1 MDRSIH
7 VVVVQFKPRKG
18 DYAANLARLAGIFS
32 QIDSLDPRPDVAVF
46 AETALTGYFVEGG
59 VRDVA
64 LTAGAFARD
73 LQAQYAS
80 AVTTP
85 RTLDVCIGFYEVWN
99 NAFYNSALYV
109 TLGQDGPVIRH
120 VHRKLFLPTYGLFD
134 EERFVDRGFEVR
146 AFETEWG
153 RTAMLICED
162 AWHSLTGTVAALD
175 GATMLFVLSASPARG
190 VWPREDEG
198 PVPANLK
205 RWERLARDIAEEH
218 GVFVALV
225 NLVGTEGG
233 KTFSGGS
240 IICGPH
246 GDVRA
251 RAPLWDETM
260 MTISLDPQ
268 DITRAR
274 SDVPLLTDLQTMM
287 PHLMRAV
294 DRIQAGERFVLT
306 YDDAPTDGGP
316 LTPVGSEADGERAD
330 APSTEETA
338 RRPSEEKGPKKV
350 PHAEEA
356 KPAKK
361 VSRATKQPSASRSTA
376 KAGTDASRNGS
387 DPLPVLRA
395 AESRSGPPPLEIDP
409 ELTAGWLVSF
419 LREEFERRGF
429 EKSVVGLSGG
439 VDSAVTAYLSA
450 EALGKNNVLA
460 VRMPYRT
467 SNPDSL
473 AHAQLVIDQLG
484 IESRTIDI
492 SPAVDGY
499 LTNEPEADPARR
511 GNVMA
516 RERMIVLFDQSAKS
530 HALPVGTGNKTERL
544 LGYFTWHADDSPPIN
559 PLGDLFKTQVW
570 QLAKFLGV
578 PDVIVGKPA
587 SADLI
592 EGQTDE
598 GDFGV
603 SYAEADKILNWLVSG
618 YSPTALAARGFDS
631 DKVELVRKRLAGTHW
646 KRKLP
651 TVALLSPTGIGESYL
666 RPVDY

>member
-7 VVVVQFKPRKG
+7 LAVVQFKPRKG

-32 QIDSLDPRPDVAVF
+32 QIDSLDPRPDIAVF
-46 AETALTGYFVEGG
+46 SETALSGYFVEGG

-64 LTAGAFARD
+64 LTAGALARD
-73 LQAQYAS
+73 LQAQYTS
-80 AVTTP
+80 AVNTP
-85 RTLDVCIGFYEVWN
+85 RKIDVCIGFYEVWN

-109 TLGQDGPVIRH
+109 TLGGKEPVIRH

-146 AFETEWG
+146 AFDTEWG
-153 RTAMLICED
+153 RSAMLICED

-175 GATMLFVLSASPARG
+175 GATIVFIVSASPARG

-240 IICGPH
+240 IVCGPH
-246 GDVRA
+246 GEVLA
-251 RAPLWDETM
+251 QAPLWDETILS
-260 MTISLDPQ
+260 ISLDPN
-268 DITRAR
+268 DLTRAR
-274 SDVPLLTDLQTMM
+274 SDTPLLTDLQTMM
-287 PHLMRAV
+287 PHLMRNV
-294 DRIQAGERFVLT
+294 DRIQSGERVALS
-306 YDDAPTDGGP
+306 YDDAPTEGGP
-316 LTPVGSEADGERAD
+316 LTPAGRHGDGERAD
-330 APSTEETA
+330 APSTEGTA
-338 RRPSEEKGPKKV
+338 RRPD
-350 PHAEEA
+350 EEA
-356 KPAKK
+356 ISKAPSRLKK
-361 VSRATKQPSASRSTA
+361 GTRTDTAAAGKRAAGKSKLAASH
-376 KAGTDASRNGS
+376 NGS
-387 DPLPVLRA
+387 EPLPVMRA
-395 AESRSGPPPLEIDP
+395 QTSPAGPPPLDIDA

-419 LREEFERRGF
+419 LREEFERRSF
-429 EKSVVGLSGG
+429 DKAVVGLSGG
-439 VDSAVTAYLSA
+439 VDSAVTAFLSA
-450 EALGKNNVLA
+450 QALGAENVVA

-473 AHAQLVIDQLG
+473 AHAQLVIDKLG
-484 IESRTIDI
+484 IQSRTIDI

-499 LTNEPEADPARR
+499 LSNEKEANPARR

-516 RERMIVLFDQSAKS
+516 RERMIVLFDQSAKY
-530 HALPVGTGNKTERL
+530 HALPIGTGNKTERL

-578 PDVIVGKPA
+578 PELIIQKPA

-598 GDFGV
+598 GDFGI
-603 SYAEADKILNWLVSG
+603 SYPEADTILNWLISG
-618 YSPTALAARGFDS
+618 YSPAALASRGFDPN
-631 DKVELVRKRLAGTHW
+631 KVEIVRKRLAGTHW

-651 TVALLSPTGIGESYL
+651 TVALVSPTGIGESYL

>member
-7 VVVVQFKPRKG
+7 LAVVQFKPRKG
-18 DYAANLARLAGIFS
+18 DYATNIARLGGLFS
-32 QIDSLDPRPDVAVF
+32 QLEALEPRPDVVVF

-64 LTAGAFARD
+64 MTAGALARD
-73 LQAQYAS
+73 LNAQHSTAS
-80 AVTTP
+80 DTP
-85 RTLDVCIGFYEVWN
+85 RPLDVCIGFYEVWN

-109 TLGQDGPVIRH
+109 TLGGVEPVIRH
-120 VHRKLFLPTYGLFD
+120 VHRKLFLPTYGMFD

-146 AFETEWG
+146 AFDTDWG
-153 RTAMLICED
+153 RAAMLICED

-175 GATMLFVLSASPARG
+175 GASTIFVVSASPARG

-240 IICGPH
+240 IVAGPH

-251 RAPLWDETM
+251 QAPLWDEAI
-260 MTISLDPQ
+260 MTVTLDPA
-268 DITRAR
+268 DLTRAR
-274 SDVPLLTDLQTMM
+274 SDTPLLTDLQTMM
-287 PHLMRAV
+287 PHLMRTV
-294 DRIQAGERFVLT
+294 DRIQAGERFALS
-306 YDDAPTDGGP
+306 YDDAPTSGGP
-316 LTPVGSEADGERAD
+316 LTPARKTSKSKKPRTGSGEGD
-330 APSTEETA
+330 API
-338 RRPSEEKGPKKV
+338 KV
-350 PHAEEA
+350 VSAPEA
-356 KPAKK
+356 P
-361 VSRATKQPSASRSTA
+361 R
-376 KAGTDASRNGS
+376 
-387 DPLPVLRA
+387 
-395 AESRSGPPPLEIDP
+395 GPPPLDIDT
-409 ELTAGWLVSF
+409 ELTSGWLVAF

-429 EKSVVGLSGG
+429 EKAVIGISGG
-439 VDSAVTAYLSA
+439 VDSAVTAFLTA
-450 EALGKNNVLA
+450 KALGPKNVIGI
-460 VRMPYRT
+460 RMPYQT
-467 SNPDSL
+467 SSPESL
-473 AHAQLVIDQLG
+473 SHAQLVIDALK

-499 LTNEPEADPARR
+499 LSHEPEADPGRR

-516 RERMIVLFDQSAKS
+516 RERMIVLFDQSAKYR
-530 HALPVGTGNKTERL
+530 ALPVGTGNKTERL

-570 QLAKFLGV
+570 QLARHLGV
-578 PDVIVGKPA
+578 PDVIVSKPA

-592 EGQTDE
+592 HGQTDE
-598 GDFGV
+598 GDFGL
-603 SYAEADKILNWLVSG
+603 SYADADRILNWLVSG
-618 YSPTALAARGFDS
+618 YSPASLLERGFDAT
-631 DKVELVRKRLAGTHW
+631 KVELIRKRLAGTHW

-651 TVALLSPTGIGESYL
+651 TVAMVSPTGIGEAYL

>member
-7 VVVVQFKPRKG
+7 LVVVQFKPRKG
-18 DYAANLARLAGIFS
+18 EYTANLARLDGIFS

-64 LTAGAFARD
+64 MTAGAFARD

-109 TLGQDGPVIRH
+109 TLGGNSPVIRH

-146 AFETEWG
+146 AFDTEWG
-153 RTAMLICED
+153 RSALLICED

-175 GATMLFVLSASPARG
+175 GATMVFVVAASPARG

-240 IICGPH
+240 VICGPH

-251 RAPLWDETM
+251 RAPLWDETI

-287 PHLMRAV
+287 PHLMRTV
-294 DRIQAGERFVLT
+294 DRIQAGEPFVLT
-306 YDDAPTDGGP
+306 YDDGPNEGGP
-316 LTPVGSEADGERAD
+316 LTPLGLEANGERAD

-338 RRPSEEKGPKKV
+338 RRPR
-350 PHAEEA
+350 EEA
-356 KPAKK
+356 AHESSVLRGTKS
-361 VSRATKQPSASRSTA
+361 SRASKTRSAKQETRKTTV
-376 KAGTDASRNGS
+376 GGSRNGS
-387 DPLPVLRA
+387 EPIPVIRA
-395 AESRSGPPPLEIDP
+395 ADSRSGPPPLEIDA

-429 EKSVVGLSGG
+429 EKAVVGLSGG

-450 EALGKNNVLA
+450 EALGKENVIA

-499 LTNEPEADPARR
+499 LSNELNADPGRR

-516 RERMIVLFDQSAKS
+516 RERMIVLFDQSAKY

-570 QLAKFLGV
+570 QLAKYLAV
-578 PDVIVGKPA
+578 PDIIVAKPA

-598 GDFGV
+598 GDFGI

-618 YSPTALAARGFDS
+618 YSPASLVARGFDPN
-631 DKVELVRKRLAGTHW
+631 KVEIVRKRLAGTHW

-651 TVALLSPTGIGESYL
+651 TVALVSPTGIGESYL

>member
-7 VVVVQFKPRKG
+7 LVVVQFKPRKG
-18 DYAANLARLAGIFS
+18 DYTANVERLAGIFS
-32 QIDSLDPRPDVAVF
+32 QIDALDPRPDVAVF

-64 LTAGAFARD
+64 MTAGALARD
-73 LQAQYAS
+73 LQAQYAR

-85 RTLDVCIGFYEVWN
+85 RPLDVCIGFYEVWN

-109 TLGQDGPVIRH
+109 TLGAGTDEPVIRH
-120 VHRKLFLPTYGLFD
+120 VHRKLFLPTYGMFD

-146 AFETEWG
+146 AFDTGWG
-153 RTAMLICED
+153 RAAMLICED

-175 GATMLFVLSASPARG
+175 GATTIFVLSASPARG

-205 RWERLARDIAEEH
+205 RWERLARDIAEEQ

-240 IICGPH
+240 IIAGPN

-251 RAPLWDETM
+251 KAPLWDETI
-260 MTISLDPQ
+260 MTITLDPH
-268 DITRAR
+268 DLTRAR
-274 SDVPLLTDLQTMM
+274 SDAPLLTDLQTMM
-287 PHLMRAV
+287 PHLMRTV
-294 DRIQAGERFVLT
+294 DRIQAGERLVLS
-306 YDDAPTDGGP
+306 YDEGASDGGP
-316 LTPVGSEADGERAD
+316 LTPLDRSSTGERAD

-338 RRPSEEKGPKKV
+338 RTSKARKKSS
-350 PHAEEA
+350 
-356 KPAKK
+356 KT
-361 VSRATKQPSASRSTA
+361 SL
-376 KAGTDASRNGS
+376 NGS
-387 DPLPVLRA
+387 EPIPVLRMPD
-395 AESRSGPPPLEIDP
+395 SPGGPPPVAIDAQ
-409 ELTAGWLVSF
+409 LAAGWLVSF

-429 EKSVVGLSGG
+429 EKAVVGLSGG
-439 VDSAVTAYLSA
+439 VDSAVTAFLSA
-450 EALGKNNVLA
+450 QALGPENVIA

-467 SNPDSL
+467 SNPESL
-473 AHAQLVIDQLG
+473 AHAQLVIDKLG

-499 LTNEPEADPARR
+499 LSNEPDADPGRR

-516 RERMIVLFDQSAKS
+516 RERMIVLFDLSAKYK
-530 HALPVGTGNKTERL
+530 ALPVGTGNKTERL

-570 QLAKFLGV
+570 ELATFLGV
-578 PDVIVGKPA
+578 PDVIVSKPA

-598 GDFGV
+598 RDFGIR
-603 SYAEADKILNWLVSG
+603 YAEADEILNWLVSG
-618 YSPTALAARGFDS
+618 YSPSALVGRGFDPA
-631 DKVELVRKRLAGTHW
+631 KVELVRKRLAGTHW

-651 TVALLSPTGIGESYL
+651 TVAMVSATGIGEAYL

>member
-7 VVVVQFKPRKG
+7 LVVVQLKPRKG

-32 QIDSLDPRPDVAVF
+32 QIDSLDPRPEVAVF

-59 VRDVA
+59 IRDVA

-73 LQAQYAS
+73 LQSQYTS

-85 RTLDVCIGFYEVWN
+85 RPLDVCIGFYEVWN
-99 NAFYNSALYV
+99 NAYYNSALYV
-109 TLGQDGPVIRH
+109 TLGGDEPVIRH

-146 AFETEWG
+146 AFDTVWG
-153 RTAMLICED
+153 RAAMLICED

-175 GATMLFVLSASPARG
+175 GATTVFVLSASPARG
-190 VWPREDEG
+190 VWRREDEG

-251 RAPLWDETM
+251 QAPLWDETI
-260 MTISLDPQ
+260 MTITLDPH
-268 DITRAR
+268 DLTRAR
-274 SDVPLLTDLQTMM
+274 SDAPLLTDLQTMM
-287 PHLMRAV
+287 PHLMRTV
-294 DRIQAGERFVLT
+294 DRIQAGEPLALS
-306 YDDAPTDGGP
+306 YDEGTTDGGP
-316 LTPVGSEADGERAD
+316 LTPAAQRADGEHAD

-338 RRPSEEKGPKKV
+338 RRPSKSRKPGKG
-350 PHAEEA
+350 
-356 KPAKK
+356 
-361 VSRATKQPSASRSTA
+361 
-376 KAGTDASRNGS
+376 AGTKAAPSPTDARSRNGS
-387 DPLPVLRA
+387 EPIPVVRTPNA
-395 AESRSGPPPLEIDP
+395 PGGPPPLDIDP

-429 EKSVVGLSGG
+429 AKAVLGLSGG
-439 VDSAVTAYLSA
+439 VDSAVTAFLSA
-450 EALGKNNVLA
+450 KALGPENVVA

-473 AHAQLVIDQLG
+473 AHAQLVIDELKVQ
-484 IESRTIDI
+484 SRTIDI
-492 SPAVDGY
+492 SAAVDGY
-499 LTNEPEADPARR
+499 LSNEPDADPARR

-516 RERMIVLFDQSAKS
+516 RERMIVLFDQSAKF

-559 PLGDLFKTQVW
+559 ALGDLFKTQVW
-570 QLAKFLGV
+570 ELARFLGV
-578 PDVIVGKPA
+578 PEVIVSKPA

-598 GDFGV
+598 GDFGI
-603 SYAEADKILNWLVSG
+603 SYAEADEILNWLVSG
-618 YSPTALAARGFDS
+618 YSPTLLVSRGFDAA
-631 DKVELVRKRLAGTHW
+631 KVELVRKRLAGTHW

-651 TVALLSPTGIGESYL
+651 TVAMVSATGIGESYL

>member
-1 MDRSIH
+1 MDRPIH
-7 VVVVQFKPRKG
+7 LVVIQLKPRKG
-18 DYAANLARLAGIFS
+18 DYAANLARLTGIFS
-32 QIDSLDPRPDVAVF
+32 QIDSLEPRPDVAVF

-64 LTAGAFARD
+64 MTAGALARD
-73 LQAQYAS
+73 LQAQYTS
-80 AVTTP
+80 AVNTP
-85 RTLDVCIGFYEVWN
+85 RPFDVCIGFYEVWN

-109 TLGQDGPVIRH
+109 TLGGDEPLIRH

-134 EERFVDRGFEVR
+134 EERFVDSGFEVR
-146 AFETEWG
+146 AFDTGWG
-153 RTAMLICED
+153 RAAMLICED

-175 GATMLFVLSASPARG
+175 GASTVFVLSASPARG
-190 VWPREDEG
+190 VWKREDEG
-198 PVPANLK
+198 PIPANLK

-218 GVFVALV
+218 GVFVPLV

-240 IICGPH
+240 IVCGPH

-251 RAPLWDETM
+251 QAPLWDETI
-260 MTISLDPQ
+260 MTITLDPH
-268 DITRAR
+268 DLTRAR
-274 SDVPLLTDLQTMM
+274 SDAPLLNDLEKMM
-287 PHLMRAV
+287 PHLMRTV
-294 DRIQAGERFVLT
+294 DRIQAGEPFTLS
-306 YDDAPTDGGP
+306 YDDGPTDGGP
-316 LTPVGSEADGERAD
+316 FTPAGKRGDGERAD

-338 RRPSEEKGPKKV
+338 RRPVRKSRKTAAG
-350 PHAEEA
+350 
-356 KPAKK
+356 AKK
-361 VSRATKQPSASRSTA
+361 SAP
-376 KAGTDASRNGS
+376 GTDAGSRSRNGS
-387 DPLPVLRA
+387 EPIPVVRTPDGP
-395 AESRSGPPPLEIDP
+395 SGPPPLDIDT

-429 EKSVVGLSGG
+429 EKAVLGLSGG

-450 EALGKNNVLA
+450 KALGAENVIA
-460 VRMPYRT
+460 MRMPYRT

-473 AHAQLVIDQLG
+473 AHAQLVIDRLKIQ
-484 IESRTIDI
+484 SRTIDI

-499 LTNEPEADPARR
+499 LGHEPDADPARR

-516 RERMIVLFDQSAKS
+516 RERMIVLFDQSAKYR
-530 HALPVGTGNKTERL
+530 ALPVGTGNKTERL

-570 QLAKFLGV
+570 QLARFLGV
-578 PDVIVGKPA
+578 PDVIVSKPA

-598 GDFGV
+598 GDFGI
-603 SYAEADKILNWLVSG
+603 SYSEADEILNWLVSG
-618 YSPTALAARGFDS
+618 YSPAVLVGRGFDPA
-631 DKVELVRKRLAGTHW
+631 KVELVRKRLAGTHW

-651 TVALLSPTGIGESYL
+651 TVAMVSATGIGEAYL

>member
-7 VVVVQFKPRKG
+7 LVVVQFKPRKG
-18 DYAANLARLAGIFS
+18 DYPANLARLSGIFS
-32 QIDSLDPRPDVAVF
+32 QIDSLEPRPDIAVF

-64 LTAGAFARD
+64 MTAGAFARD
-73 LQAQYAS
+73 LQAQYVS
-80 AVTTP
+80 AATTP
-85 RTLDVCIGFYEVWN
+85 RTLDVCIGFYEEWN
-99 NAFYNSALYV
+99 NAFYNSGLYV
-109 TLGQDGPVIRH
+109 TLGGDEPVIHH

-146 AFETEWG
+146 AFDTQWG
-153 RTAMLICED
+153 RAGMLICED

-175 GATMLFVLSASPARG
+175 GATMIFVVAASPARG

-240 IICGPH
+240 IVCGPH

-251 RAPLWDETM
+251 RAPLWDESL
-260 MTISLDPQ
+260 MTISLDP
-268 DITRAR
+268 DDLTRAR
-274 SDVPLLTDLQTMM
+274 SDAPLLTDLQTMM
-287 PHLMRAV
+287 PHLMRTV
-294 DRIQAGERFVLT
+294 DRIQAGERLALAF
-306 YDDAPTDGGP
+306 DDASGNGGP
-316 LTPVGSEADGERAD
+316 LTPAAATPGTKKPNARRGRDANQNGSE
-330 APSTEETA
+330 PI
-338 RRPSEEKGPKKV
+338 
-350 PHAEEA
+350 
-356 KPAKK
+356 
-361 VSRATKQPSASRSTA
+361 
-376 KAGTDASRNGS
+376 
-387 DPLPVLRA
+387 PVLRTP
-395 AESRSGPPPLEIDP
+395 ESRSGPPPLEIDP
-409 ELTAGWLVSF
+409 ELTASWLLAF

-429 EKSVVGLSGG
+429 EKAVVGVSGG
-439 VDSAVTAYLSA
+439 VDSAVTSYLAA
-450 EALGKNNVLA
+450 EALGKNNV
-460 VRMPYRT
+460 VGIRMPYRT
-467 SNPDSL
+467 SSPDSL
-473 AHAQLVIDQLG
+473 AHAQLVVDALG
-484 IESRTIDI
+484 IDSRTIDI
-492 SPAVDGY
+492 SAAVEGY
-499 LTNEPEADPARR
+499 LSNEPDADPGRR

-516 RERMIVLFDQSAKS
+516 RERMIVLFDQSAKYR
-530 HALPVGTGNKTERL
+530 ALPVGTGNKTERL

-570 QLAKFLGV
+570 QLARYLDV
-578 PDVIVGKPA
+578 PEIIVGKPA

-598 GDFGV
+598 GDFGIK
-603 SYAEADKILNWLVSG
+603 YAEADEILNWLVSG
-618 YSPTALAARGFDS
+618 YSPAALGARGFDPK
-631 DKVELVRKRLAGTHW
+631 KVEIVRKRLAGTHW

-651 TVALLSPTGIGESYL
+651 TVAMVSQTGIGESYL

>member
-7 VVVVQFKPRKG
+7 LVVVQFKPRKG
-18 DYAANLARLAGIFS
+18 DYSANIARLGGIFS
-32 QIDSLDPRPDVAVF
+32 QIDSLQPRPDVAVF

-64 LTAGAFARD
+64 MTAGAFARD
-73 LQAQYAS
+73 LQAQYAT
-80 AVTTP
+80 VVDTP

-109 TLGQDGPVIRH
+109 TLGGERGEPVIRH

-134 EERFVDRGFEVR
+134 EERFVDRGFEIR
-146 AFETEWG
+146 AFDTDWG
-153 RTAMLICED
+153 RAAMLICED

-175 GATMLFVLSASPARG
+175 GASVVFVVSASPARG
-190 VWPREDEG
+190 VWPRADEG
-198 PVPANLK
+198 AVPANLK

-246 GDVRA
+246 GDIRA
-251 RAPLWDETM
+251 QAPLWDEALLTV
-260 MTISLDPQ
+260 SFDPLDL
-268 DITRAR
+268 TRAR
-274 SDVPLLTDLQTMM
+274 SDAPLLTDLQTMM
-287 PHLMRAV
+287 PHLMRTV
-294 DRIQAGERFVLT
+294 DRIQAGERLVLS
-306 YDDAPTDGGP
+306 YDDAPSEGGP
-316 LTPVGSEADGERAD
+316 LTPSGRSADGERAD

-338 RRPSEEKGPKKV
+338 RRPSEESGKSAGRIKKRSRGD
-350 PHAEEA
+350 
-356 KPAKK
+356 PAARPGNRTN
-361 VSRATKQPSASRSTA
+361 SERRA
-376 KAGTDASRNGS
+376 DASRNGS
-387 DPLPVLRA
+387 DPIPVMHA
-395 AESRSGPPPLEIDP
+395 PESPVGPPPLEIDP
-409 ELTAGWLVSF
+409 ELTRQWLVSF

-429 EKSVVGLSGG
+429 EKAVVGLSGG
-439 VDSAVTAYLSA
+439 VDSAVTTFLSA
-450 EALGKNNVLA
+450 EALGPENVVA

-467 SNPDSL
+467 SHPDSL
-473 AHAQLVIDQLG
+473 AHAQLVIDALG
-484 IESRTIDI
+484 VESRTVDI
-492 SPAVDGY
+492 SAAVDGY
-499 LTNEPEADPARR
+499 LAHEADADPARR

-516 RERMIVLFDQSAKS
+516 RERMIVLFDQSAKYR
-530 HALPVGTGNKTERL
+530 ALPVGTGNKTERL

-570 QLAKFLGV
+570 QLATFLGV
-578 PDVIVGKPA
+578 PDVVVRKPA

-598 GDFGV
+598 GDFGI
-603 SYAEADKILNWLVSG
+603 SYAEADNILNWLVSG
-618 YSPTALAARGFDS
+618 YSPASLNSRGFDPN
-631 DKVELVRKRLAGTHW
+631 KVEIVRKRLAGTHW

>member
-7 VVVVQFKPRKG
+7 LVVVQFKPRKG
-18 DYAANLARLAGIFS
+18 DYTANIERLAGIFS
-32 QIDSLDPRPDVAVF
+32 QIDALDPRPDVAVF

-64 LTAGAFARD
+64 MTAGAFARD
-73 LQAQYAS
+73 LQAQYAR
-80 AVTTP
+80 AVSTP
-85 RTLDVCIGFYEVWN
+85 RPLDVCIGFYEVWN

-109 TLGQDGPVIRH
+109 TLGGGTDEPVIRH
-120 VHRKLFLPTYGLFD
+120 VHRKLFLPTYGMFD

-146 AFETEWG
+146 AFDTGWG
-153 RTAMLICED
+153 RAAMLICED

-175 GATMLFVLSASPARG
+175 GATMIFILSASPARG

-205 RWERLARDIAEEH
+205 RWERLARDIAEEQ

-240 IICGPH
+240 IITGPY

-251 RAPLWDETM
+251 RAPLWDETI
-260 MTISLDPQ
+260 MTITLDPQ
-268 DITRAR
+268 DLTRAR
-274 SDVPLLTDLQTMM
+274 SDAPLLTDLQTMM
-287 PHLMRAV
+287 PHLMRTV
-294 DRIQAGERFVLT
+294 NRIQAGERLVLS
-306 YDDAPTDGGP
+306 YDEGASEGGP
-316 LTPVGSEADGERAD
+316 LTPLDRSAAGERAD
-330 APSTEETA
+330 APSSEETP
-338 RRPSEEKGPKKV
+338 RRPAGKSR
-350 PHAEEA
+350 
-356 KPAKK
+356 K
-361 VSRATKQPSASRSTA
+361 VSAASSKVKVSNKSATS
-376 KAGTDASRNGS
+376 SRNGS
-387 DPLPVLRA
+387 EPIPVMRTPD
-395 AESRSGPPPLEIDP
+395 SPGGPPPVAIDP
-409 ELTAGWLVSF
+409 QLTAGWLVSF

-429 EKSVVGLSGG
+429 EKAVIGLSGG
-439 VDSAVTAYLSA
+439 VDSAVTAFLSA
-450 EALGKNNVLA
+450 QALGAVNVIG

-467 SNPDSL
+467 SNPESL
-473 AHAQLVIDQLG
+473 AHAQLVIDKLG
-484 IESRTIDI
+484 IQSRTIDI

-499 LTNEPEADPARR
+499 LANEPDADPARR

-516 RERMIVLFDQSAKS
+516 RERMIVLFDLSAKYK
-530 HALPVGTGNKTERL
+530 ALPVGTGNKTERL

-570 QLAKFLGV
+570 QLATFLGV
-578 PDVIVGKPA
+578 PDVIVSKPA

-598 GDFGV
+598 RDFGI

-618 YSPTALAARGFDS
+618 YSPAALVSRGFDPA
-631 DKVELVRKRLAGTHW
+631 KVELVRTRLAGTHW

-651 TVALLSPTGIGESYL
+651 TVAMVSATGIGESYL

>member
-7 VVVVQFKPRKG
+7 LVVVQLKPRKG
-18 DYAANLARLAGIFS
+18 DYAANLARVAGIFS
-32 QIDSLDPRPDVAVF
+32 QIDSLEPRPDVAVF

-59 VRDVA
+59 IRDVA
-64 LTAGAFARD
+64 ITAGAFARD
-73 LQAQYAS
+73 LQSQYTS
-80 AVTTP
+80 AVSTP

-99 NAFYNSALYV
+99 NAYYNSALYL
-109 TLGQDGPVIRH
+109 TLGGDEPLIRH
-120 VHRKLFLPTYGLFD
+120 VHRKLFLPTYGMFD

-146 AFETEWG
+146 AFDTAWG
-153 RTAMLICED
+153 RAAMLICED

-175 GATMLFVLSASPARG
+175 GATTIFVLSASPARG
-190 VWPREDEG
+190 VWKRDEEG

-240 IICGPH
+240 IICGPY

-251 RAPLWDETM
+251 QAPLWDETI
-260 MTISLDPQ
+260 MTITLDPT
-268 DITRAR
+268 DLTRAR
-274 SDVPLLTDLQTMM
+274 SDAPLLTDLQTMM
-287 PHLMRAV
+287 PHLMRTV
-294 DRIQAGERFVLT
+294 DRIQAGEPRALT
-306 YDDAPTDGGP
+306 YDDAPSDGGP
-316 LTPVGSEADGERAD
+316 LTPVGKRAAGERAD
-330 APSTEETA
+330 APSTEETTRVPSRKSRKTVAPATRKSVPSPQASA
-338 RRPSEEKGPKKV
+338 RN
-350 PHAEEA
+350 
-356 KPAKK
+356 
-361 VSRATKQPSASRSTA
+361 
-376 KAGTDASRNGS
+376 RNGTE
-387 DPLPVLRA
+387 PIPVMRTPD
-395 AESRSGPPPLEIDP
+395 SPGGPPPLEIDP

-419 LREEFERRGF
+419 LREEFERRDF
-429 EKSVVGLSGG
+429 RKAVLGLSGG
-439 VDSAVTAYLSA
+439 VDSAVTAFLSA
-450 EALGKNNVLA
+450 EALGPENVVA

-473 AHAQLVIDQLG
+473 AHAQLVIDQLKV
-484 IESRTIDI
+484 ESRTIDI

-499 LTNEPEADPARR
+499 LAHEGDADPARR

-516 RERMIVLFDQSAKS
+516 RERMIVLFDQSAKY

-570 QLAKFLGV
+570 QLARFLGV
-578 PDVIVGKPA
+578 PDVIVSKPA

-598 GDFGV
+598 GDFGI
-603 SYAEADKILNWLVSG
+603 SYAEADEILNWLVSG
-618 YSPTALAARGFDS
+618 YSPTLLVSRGFDPA
-631 DKVELVRKRLAGTHW
+631 KVELVRKRLAGTHW

-651 TVALLSPTGIGESYL
+651 TVAMVSATGIGESYL

>member
-7 VVVVQFKPRKG
+7 LVVIQLKPRKG

-73 LQAQYAS
+73 LQSQYTS
-80 AVTTP
+80 AVSTP
-85 RTLDVCIGFYEVWN
+85 RPLDVCIGFYEVWN

-109 TLGQDGPVIRH
+109 TLGGDEPVIRH

-134 EERFVDRGFEVR
+134 EERFVDSGFEVR
-146 AFETEWG
+146 AFDTDWG
-153 RTAMLICED
+153 RAAMLICED

-175 GATMLFVLSASPARG
+175 GATTVFVLSASPARG
-190 VWPREDEG
+190 VWRREDEG

-251 RAPLWDETM
+251 QAPLWDETI
-260 MTISLDPQ
+260 MTITLDPH
-268 DITRAR
+268 DLTRAR
-274 SDVPLLTDLQTMM
+274 SDAPLLNDLEKMM
-287 PHLMRAV
+287 PHLMRTV
-294 DRIQAGERFVLT
+294 DRIQAGEPLT
-306 YDDAPTDGGP
+306 LSYDDGRTDGGP
-316 LTPVGSEADGERAD
+316 LTPAIKKSRKPTRTTTKKSAFD
-330 APSTEETA
+330 A
-338 RRPSEEKGPKKV
+338 
-350 PHAEEA
+350 
-356 KPAKK
+356 
-361 VSRATKQPSASRSTA
+361 ASRS
-376 KAGTDASRNGS
+376 NGS
-387 DPLPVLRA
+387 EPIPVVRTPNA
-395 AESRSGPPPLEIDP
+395 PGGPPPLEIDP
-409 ELTAGWLVSF
+409 ALTAGWLTSF

-429 EKSVVGLSGG
+429 EKAVLGLSGG
-439 VDSAVTAYLSA
+439 VDSAVTAHLIA
-450 EALGKNNVLA
+450 EALGPENVIA

-473 AHAQLVIDQLG
+473 AHAQLVIDKLK

-499 LTNEPEADPARR
+499 LAHEPDADPARR

-516 RERMIVLFDQSAKS
+516 RERMIVLFDQSAKY

-570 QLAKFLGV
+570 QLARFLGV
-578 PDVIVGKPA
+578 PDVIVSKPA

-598 GDFGV
+598 GDFGI
-603 SYAEADKILNWLVSG
+603 SYAEADEILNWLVSG
-618 YSPTALAARGFDS
+618 YSPTVLVERGFDAA
-631 DKVELVRKRLAGTHW
+631 KVELVRKRLAGTHW

-651 TVALLSPTGIGESYL
+651 TVAMLSATGIGEAYL

>member
-7 VVVVQFKPRKG
+7 LVIIQLKPRKG
-18 DYAANLARLAGIFS
+18 DYAVNLARLAGIFS
-32 QIDSLDPRPDVAVF
+32 QIDSLEPRPDVAVF

-73 LQAQYAS
+73 LQSQYTS

-85 RTLDVCIGFYEVWN
+85 RPLDVCIGFYEVWN

-109 TLGQDGPVIRH
+109 TLGGKEPVVRH

-134 EERFVDRGFEVR
+134 EERFVDSGFEVR
-146 AFETEWG
+146 SFDTDWG
-153 RTAMLICED
+153 RAAMLICED

-175 GATMLFVLSASPARG
+175 GATVIFVLSASPARG
-190 VWPREDEG
+190 VWRREDEG

-246 GDVRA
+246 GDIRA
-251 RAPLWDETM
+251 QAPLWDETI
-260 MTISLDPQ
+260 MTITLDPH
-268 DITRAR
+268 DLTRAR
-274 SDVPLLTDLQTMM
+274 SDAPLLNDLQTMM
-287 PHLMRAV
+287 PHLMRNVA
-294 DRIQAGERFVLT
+294 RIQSGDTPALS

-316 LTPVGSEADGERAD
+316 LTP
-330 APSTEETA
+330 AP
-338 RRPSEEKGPKKV
+338 
-350 PHAEEA
+350 
-356 KPAKK
+356 
-361 VSRATKQPSASRSTA
+361 RATKKAKKSAPTPQTTTRNL
-376 KAGTDASRNGS
+376 NGS
-387 DPLPVLRA
+387 EPIPVVRTP
-395 AESRSGPPPLEIDP
+395 SGPGGPPPLEIDP
-409 ELTAGWLVSF
+409 ELTATWLISF

-429 EKSVVGLSGG
+429 EKAVLGLSGG
-439 VDSAVTAYLSA
+439 VDSAVTAFLSSQ
-450 EALGKNNVLA
+450 ALGAENVVA

-473 AHAQLVIDQLG
+473 AHAQLVIDQLK
-484 IESRTIDI
+484 IQSRTIDI

-499 LTNEPEADPARR
+499 LATEKDADPARR

-516 RERMIVLFDQSAKS
+516 RERMIVLFDQSAKY

-570 QLAKFLGV
+570 QLARFLGV
-578 PDVIVGKPA
+578 PDVIVSKPA

-598 GDFGV
+598 RDFGI
-603 SYAEADKILNWLVSG
+603 SYAEADEILNWLVSG
-618 YSPTALAARGFDS
+618 YSPTVLVDRGFDPA
-631 DKVELVRKRLAGTHW
+631 KVELVRKRLAGTHW

-651 TVALLSPTGIGESYL
+651 TVAMVSATGIGEAYL

>member
-7 VVVVQFKPRKG
+7 LAVVQFKPRKG
-18 DYAANLARLAGIFS
+18 DYATNLARLAGVFS
-32 QIDSLDPRPDVAVF
+32 QIDSLEPHPDVAVF

-64 LTAGAFARD
+64 MTAGALARD
-73 LQAQYAS
+73 LHAQYAGS
-80 AVTTP
+80 VTTP
-85 RTLDVCIGFYEVWN
+85 HPLDVCIGFYELWN

-109 TLGQDGPVIRH
+109 TLGGDEPVIRH

-134 EERFVDRGFEVR
+134 EERFVDRGFDVR
-146 AFETEWG
+146 AFDTDWG
-153 RTAMLICED
+153 RAAMLICED

-175 GATMLFVLSASPARG
+175 GATTIFVLSASPARG
-190 VWPREDEG
+190 VWAREDEG
-198 PVPANLK
+198 PIPANLK
-205 RWERLARDIAEEH
+205 RWERLARDIAEEQ

-240 IICGPH
+240 IVAGPH

-251 RAPLWDETM
+251 QAPLWDETI
-260 MTISLDPQ
+260 MTITLDPS

-274 SDVPLLTDLQTMM
+274 SDAPLLTDLQTML
-287 PHLMRAV
+287 PHLMRTV
-294 DRIQAGERFVLT
+294 DRIQAGERLVLGF
-306 YDDAPTDGGP
+306 DEAPLEGGTSDKPAQKSRKGRKSAKSNAGKSESIPVVKTPDFAGGP
-316 LTPVGSEADGERAD
+316 
-330 APSTEETA
+330 APIA
-338 RRPSEEKGPKKV
+338 
-350 PHAEEA
+350 
-356 KPAKK
+356 
-361 VSRATKQPSASRSTA
+361 
-376 KAGTDASRNGS
+376 
-387 DPLPVLRA
+387 
-395 AESRSGPPPLEIDP
+395 IDT

-429 EKSVVGLSGG
+429 EKAVVGLSGG
-439 VDSAVTAYLSA
+439 VDSAVTAYLISR
-450 EALGKNNVLA
+450 ALGPENVIA

-467 SNPDSL
+467 SNPESL
-473 AHAQLVIDQLG
+473 AHAQLIIDELG
-484 IESRTIDI
+484 IKSRTIDI
-492 SPAVDGY
+492 SPAVDAY
-499 LTNEPEADPARR
+499 LAIEPDAGPARR

-516 RERMIVLFDQSAKS
+516 RQRMIVLFDLSAKY

-570 QLAKFLGV
+570 ELARYLGI
-578 PDVIVGKPA
+578 PDVIVAKPA

-598 GDFGV
+598 ADFGIG
-603 SYAEADKILNWLVSG
+603 YTEADKILNWLVSG
-618 YSPTALAARGFDS
+618 YSPESLAKRGFDAEQ
-631 DKVELVRKRLAGTHW
+631 VELIRKRLAGTHW

-651 TVALLSPTGIGESYL
+651 TVAMVSATGIGEAYL

>member
-7 VVVVQFKPRKG
+7 LVVVQLKPRKG

-32 QIDSLDPRPDVAVF
+32 QIDALDPRPDVAVF

-59 VRDVA
+59 IRDVA
-64 LTAGAFARD
+64 MTAGAFARD
-73 LQAQYAS
+73 LQSQYTS
-80 AVTTP
+80 ALNTP
-85 RTLDVCIGFYEVWN
+85 RPLDVCIGFYEVWN

-109 TLGQDGPVIRH
+109 TLGGDEPKVGH

-134 EERFVDRGFEVR
+134 EERFVDSGFEVR
-146 AFETEWG
+146 AFNTDWG
-153 RTAMLICED
+153 RAAMLICED

-175 GATMLFVLSASPARG
+175 GATTVFVLSASPARG
-190 VWPREDEG
+190 VWKREDEG

-251 RAPLWDETM
+251 QAPLWDETI
-260 MTISLDPQ
+260 MTITLDPH
-268 DITRAR
+268 DLIRAR
-274 SDVPLLTDLQTMM
+274 SDAPLLNDLQTMM
-287 PHLMRAV
+287 PHLMRTV
-294 DRIQAGERFVLT
+294 DRIQAGEPFLLA
-306 YDDAPTDGGP
+306 YDAGQTDGGP
-316 LTPVGSEADGERAD
+316 LTPAGKHSDGEHAD

-338 RRPSEEKGPKKV
+338 RRPSPKSRK
-350 PHAEEA
+350 AGSA
-356 KPAKK
+356 AAKK
-361 VSRATKQPSASRSTA
+361 NSPQRRP
-376 KAGTDASRNGS
+376 DARSRNGS
-387 DPLPVLRA
+387 DPIPVVRTPDGPA
-395 AESRSGPPPLEIDP
+395 GPPPLEIDP
-409 ELTAGWLVSF
+409 ELTAGWLISF

-429 EKSVVGLSGG
+429 EKAVLGLSGG
-439 VDSAVTAYLSA
+439 VDSAVTAHLSA
-450 EALGKNNVLA
+450 AALGAENVIA

-467 SNPDSL
+467 SSPDSL
-473 AHAQLVIDQLG
+473 AHAQLVIDQLK
-484 IESRTIDI
+484 IQARTIDI

-499 LTNEPEADPARR
+499 LAHEPDADAARR

-516 RERMIVLFDQSAKS
+516 RERMIVLFDQSAKY

-559 PLGDLFKTQVW
+559 ALGDLFKTQVW
-570 QLAKFLGV
+570 QLARHLGV
-578 PDVIVGKPA
+578 PDVIVSKPA

-598 GDFGV
+598 GDFGI
-603 SYAEADKILNWLVSG
+603 SYAEADEILNWLVSG
-618 YSPTALAARGFDS
+618 YSPALLGSRGFDPA
-631 DKVELVRKRLAGTHW
+631 KVELVRKRLAGTHW

-651 TVALLSPTGIGESYL
+651 TVAMVSATGIGESYL

>member
-7 VVVVQFKPRKG
+7 LVVVQFKPRKG

-32 QIDSLDPRPDVAVF
+32 QIDSLDPRPDIAVF

-64 LTAGAFARD
+64 LTAGALARD

-80 AVTTP
+80 AISTP

-109 TLGQDGPVIRH
+109 TLGGDEPVIRH

-146 AFETEWG
+146 AFDTDWG
-153 RTAMLICED
+153 RAAMLICED

-175 GATMLFVLSASPARG
+175 GATMVFVVSASPARG

-198 PVPANLK
+198 QVPANLK

-246 GDVRA
+246 GDIRA
-251 RAPLWDETM
+251 QAPLWDETIM
-260 MTISLDPQ
+260 SISLDPQ
-268 DITRAR
+268 DLTRAR
-274 SDVPLLTDLQTMM
+274 SDAPLLTDLQTMM
-287 PHLMRAV
+287 PHLMRNV
-294 DRIQAGERFVLT
+294 DRIQAGERLALSF
-306 YDDAPTDGGP
+306 DDGSTDGGP
-316 LTPVGSEADGERAD
+316 MTPAGRHGDGERAD
-330 APSTEETA
+330 APSTED
-338 RRPSEEKGPKKV
+338 S
-350 PHAEEA
+350 HATLTSGA
-356 KPAKK
+356 KEMSRITKA
-361 VSRATKQPSASRSTA
+361 RATKQPSAGDRTRP
-376 KAGTDASRNGS
+376 SRNGS
-387 DPLPVLRA
+387 EPIPVMRA
-395 AESRSGPPPLEIDP
+395 AAAPAGPPPLEIDA
-409 ELTAGWLVSF
+409 ELTTTWLVSF
-419 LREEFERRGF
+419 LREEFERRAF
-429 EKSVVGLSGG
+429 QKAVLGLSGG
-439 VDSAVTAYLSA
+439 VDSAVTAFLSA
-450 EALGKNNVLA
+450 QALGPENVVA

-467 SNPDSL
+467 SSADSL
-473 AHAQLVIDQLG
+473 AHAQLVIDKLG
-484 IESRTIDI
+484 IEGRTIDI

-499 LTNEPEADPARR
+499 LANEKDADPARR

-516 RERMIVLFDQSAKS
+516 RERMIVLFDQSAKY

-570 QLAKFLGV
+570 QLAQFLGV
-578 PDVIVGKPA
+578 PDVIVQKPA

-598 GDFGV
+598 GDFGI
-603 SYAEADKILNWLVSG
+603 SYAEADRILNWLISG
-618 YSPTALAARGFDS
+618 YSPTALASRGFDPN
-631 DKVELVRKRLAGTHW
+631 KVELVRKRLAGTHW

-651 TVALLSPTGIGESYL
+651 TVALVSPTGIGESYL